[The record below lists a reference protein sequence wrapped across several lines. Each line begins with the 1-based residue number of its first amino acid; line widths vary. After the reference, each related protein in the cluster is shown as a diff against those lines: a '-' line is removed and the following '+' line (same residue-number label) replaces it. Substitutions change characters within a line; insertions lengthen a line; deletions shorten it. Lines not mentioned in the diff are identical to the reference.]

1 MRKLYRA
8 VKKACK
14 VSTAIELRS
23 RSGGLI
29 VKDDRRLTAAA
40 ITGPTDLLLRILPTP
55 DVFTIFVT
63 LPGRHEQSTIH
74 IEEVI
79 SDTGCFT
86 VLGNYPVVDQFLMH
100 PLGLGVYF

>member
-8 VKKACK
+8 VKKACG
-14 VSTAIELRS
+14 VSTAIELRA

-40 ITGPTDLLLRILPTP
+40 ITASTELSLRILPTP

-63 LPGRHEQSTIH
+63 LPGHQEQSTIQ
-74 IEEVI
+74 IEEV
-79 SDTGCFT
+79 
-86 VLGNYPVVDQFLMH
+86 
-100 PLGLGVYF
+100 